1 MSCFK
6 FCVYNTAHHV
16 PPLSSPPL
24 PELKSPIG
32 ELKASTHPVARRIWM
47 SSCRPL
53 DPVSYY
59 CYPSSIKVNCPH
71 AYHIDICGCTCTCV
85 MAEVCMPEL
94 IMLYAHVHVHVGSYS
109 TPNLAVPLQP
119 LKYYQPTFHTC
130 ICTYVDALPY
140 LTELPNLNLLI

>member
-1 MSCFK
+1 
-6 FCVYNTAHHV
+6 
-16 PPLSSPPL
+16 
-24 PELKSPIG
+24 
-32 ELKASTHPVARRIWM
+32 M

-59 CYPSSIKVNCPH
+59 CYPSSIEVNCPR
-71 AYHIDICGCTCTCV
+71 ACHIDICGCTCTCTCTCV
-85 MAEVCMPEL
+85 MAEICMPEL
-94 IMLYAHVHVHVGSYS
+94 IMSYAHVHVHVGSYS